1 MCSVLSDQHTLFGRS
16 KQFGTELKVLQTIV
30 GKVYGHVSNLKFI
43 KDNNWF
49 SKVDG
54 PKNGLNGGQGDRLN
68 KPDRMVR

>member
-1 MCSVLSDQHTLFGRS
+1 M
-16 KQFGTELKVLQTIV
+16 KVD
-30 GKVYGHVSNLKFI
+30 GHVSNSKFI